1 MITQQP
7 YKSSTILSRQLNIPA
22 STIRRFR
29 NKHGIKTKG
38 KLSHVSKEEFISN
51 YHKLK
56 SQEKMAKFYNVDHHT
71 INDFSK
77 KIGFDDSIYKRTVIN
92 KNQED
97 IIIKNYNQKSS
108 LQLAKEMNLTQS
120 AINGIWYRNGLRN
133 KVKRKYLLT
142 NENYFENIDSQDK
155 AYFLGFIGA
164 DGCIYETKYEGKQNI
179 LRISIQ
185 KQDVKILNILKQF
198 LGTDK
203 PILEYTNNKNTYV
216 SLEISSNKIFD
227 DIENT
232 GLSTKKTYSNT
243 IANVS
248 NDLMPAL
255 IRGYFDGD
263 GTISNHK
270 NVSRA
275 NISIVGYES
284 NLQKIKN
291 FLDRCCIYGSISEC
305 NSKKY
310 SIAEDGSKFCIYNLA
325 NKTSRYCFLKLIY
338 EDSQNIF
345 LDRKYIKS
353 KQYIDLIEQSEN
365 IRDRQIVNY
374 YKYAVQKVS

>member
-142 NENYFENIDSQDK
+142 NEN
-155 AYFLGFIGA
+155 
-164 DGCIYETKYEGKQNI
+164 
-179 LRISIQ
+179 
-185 KQDVKILNILKQF
+185 
-198 LGTDK
+198 
-203 PILEYTNNKNTYV
+203 
-216 SLEISSNKIFD
+216 
-227 DIENT
+227 
-232 GLSTKKTYSNT
+232 
-243 IANVS
+243 
-248 NDLMPAL
+248 
-255 IRGYFDGD
+255 
-263 GTISNHK
+263 
-270 NVSRA
+270 
-275 NISIVGYES
+275 
-284 NLQKIKN
+284 
-291 FLDRCCIYGSISEC
+291 
-305 NSKKY
+305 
-310 SIAEDGSKFCIYNLA
+310 
-325 NKTSRYCFLKLIY
+325 
-338 EDSQNIF
+338 
-345 LDRKYIKS
+345 
-353 KQYIDLIEQSEN
+353 
-365 IRDRQIVNY
+365 
-374 YKYAVQKVS
+374 

>member
-1 MITQQP
+1 
-7 YKSSTILSRQLNIPA
+7 
-22 STIRRFR
+22 
-29 NKHGIKTKG
+29 
-38 KLSHVSKEEFISN
+38 
-51 YHKLK
+51 
-56 SQEKMAKFYNVDHHT
+56 MAKFYNVDHHT
-71 INDFSK
+71 INDFSQ

-108 LQLAKEMNLTQS
+108 SQLAKEMNLTQS

-275 NISIVGYES
+275 NVSIVGYKS

-338 EDSQNIF
+338 EDSQNVF